1 MRAAVRNRK
10 DQQSSQVNPHEELNG
25 YLNAPLEEHVEDVV
39 SWWGAHQF
47 QYPTLSRIARDYLAV
62 QGSSVPSE
70 RAFSSGALTSTR
82 RRNRL
87 TPELFEALQ
96 MLKSA
101 YRNGLVGAARDAEAH
116 VTHEIEAVEM
126 VGDTQDNVV
135 D

>member
-1 MRAAVRNRK
+1 MHAAVQSRR
-10 DQQSSQVNPHEELNG
+10 DQQASQINPHEELNA
-25 YLNAPLEEHVEDVV
+25 YLNAPLEEHVDDVV
-39 SWWGAHQF
+39 SWWGAHKS
-47 QYPTLSRIARDYLAV
+47 QYPTLSRMARDYLAV
-62 QGSSVPSE
+62 QGSAVPSE

-101 YRNGLVGAARDAEAH
+101 YRTGLVGAAQDAEVH
-116 VTHEIEAVEM
+116 VAGGIDA
-126 VGDTQDNVV
+126 GDSLEDMVV